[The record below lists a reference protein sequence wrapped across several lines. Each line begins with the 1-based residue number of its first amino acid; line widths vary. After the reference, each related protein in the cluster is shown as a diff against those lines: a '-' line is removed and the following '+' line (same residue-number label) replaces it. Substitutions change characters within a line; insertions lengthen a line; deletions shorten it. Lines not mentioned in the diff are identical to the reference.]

1 MMTATR
7 AAHPGIIERLF
18 SLEGRTVVVTGA
30 GSGLGRAIAEG
41 CAEAGA
47 SVVCAGRSEASRLA
61 AAELAD
67 RGWRAVGLPVDVTEE
82 ASVEALM
89 SEVERRFGAI
99 GVVFCNAGT
108 SDYYKR
114 ADETSLEE
122 WQDVVSTDL
131 TGVFL
136 CAKHAAR
143 RMMKQGWG
151 KIVTVSSIWGQ
162 IGSDTVPVPAYA
174 AAKGGVV
181 NLTRELALEY
191 ARHGMTVNSLC
202 PGFFNTNIGT
212 DKALAP
218 GVIDAL
224 VDGALALT
232 PLHRFGEPAEIKGSA
247 IYLASRASDLVN
259 GHILAVDGG
268 CLAR

>member
-1 MMTATR
+1 MAKTVPAQASM
-7 AAHPGIIERLF
+7 IEQLF

-30 GSGLGRAIAEG
+30 GTGLGRAIAEA

-47 SVVCAGRSEASRLA
+47 SVVCAGRSEASQRTA
-61 AAELAD
+61 TELAD
-67 RGWRAVGLPVDVTEE
+67 RGWRAVGIPVDVTQE

-89 SEVERRFGAI
+89 DETHRRFGSI

-108 SDYYKR
+108 SDHYKR

-122 WQDVVSTDL
+122 WHAVVAANL

-143 RMMKQGWG
+143 RMIEQGWG

-191 ARHGMTVNSLC
+191 APHGMTVNSLC

-212 DKALAP
+212 DKEVAA

-224 VDGALALT
+224 VEGAIALS
-232 PLHRFGEPAEIKGSA
+232 PLHRFGDPAEIKGSA
-247 IYLASRASDLVN
+247 IYLASPASDFVN

>member
-1 MMTATR
+1 MAT
-7 AAHPGIIERLF
+7 HPVEAGILGELF
-18 SLEGRTVVVTGA
+18 SLHGRTVIVTGA

-47 SVVCAGRSEASRLA
+47 SVVCAGRSDANLRV

-67 RGWRAVGLPVDVTEE
+67 RGWSAAGVHADVTSE
-82 ASVEALM
+82 ADVEALM
-89 SEVERRFGAI
+89 AGAERRFGSI
-99 GVVFCNAGT
+99 DVVFCNAAT
-108 SDYYKR
+108 SDFYKP
-114 ADETSLEE
+114 AHELSLAE
-122 WQDVVSTDL
+122 WQHIISVDL

-143 RMMKQGWG
+143 RMLEQRSG

-162 IGSDTVPVPAYA
+162 IGSDAVPVPAYA

-191 ARHGMTVNSLC
+191 ASHGMTVNSLC
-202 PGFFNTNIGT
+202 PGFFTTGIGT
-212 DKALAP
+212 DKDLAP

-224 VDGALALT
+224 VEGAVALS
-232 PLHRFGEPAEIKGSA
+232 PLHRFGDPSEVKGTA
-247 IYLASRASDLVN
+247 IFLASRASDFVN

-268 CLAR
+268 ILAR